1 MILQAIEWHGLCS
14 KNGIEILHCIGAF
27 LKTVNNISFWDQIPE
42 IIDPSHTA
50 LLVVDVQNDFYH
62 PEGSYAKHGKQMQET
77 YATLP
82 GIIELVKLAQQK
94 KIMVVFLQQVT
105 LPNGRSDSPSW
116 MRLKCRDGKNPEY
129 ALKDSWGAE
138 LAQGLEPT
146 PNDVVIQKFRSDAF
160 VKTQLDAVLDT
171 QGIRSLVIVGT
182 STEGCVESSL
192 RGASYHD
199 YYVVAVEDLIC
210 STHPQLHK
218 GSMDFMK
225 ARYPVCQS
233 EEIRNIWNTAR

>member
-1 MILQAIEWHGLCS
+1 M
-14 KNGIEILHCIGAF
+14 
-27 LKTVNNISFWDQIPE
+27 KTVNNISFFDQLPE
-42 IIDPSHTA
+42 IIDPKHTA

-62 PEGSYAKHGKQMQET
+62 SDGVYARHGKRMQET
-77 YATLP
+77 YDTLP
-82 GIIELVKLAQQK
+82 GIIDLVKLAQEK

-105 LPNGRSDSPSW
+105 LPNGRSDSPAW

-129 ALKDSWGAE
+129 ALKGSWGAQ
-138 LAQGLEPT
+138 LAQGLNPSA
-146 PNDVVIQKFRSDAF
+146 NDAVIEKFRSDAF

-171 QGIRSLVIVGT
+171 QGIRSLVVVGT
-182 STEGCVESSL
+182 STEGCVESSI

-210 STHPQLHK
+210 STHPKLHA

-225 ARYPVCQS
+225 ARYPVHS
-233 EEIRNIWNTAR
+233 SADIKNIWNDIR

>member
-1 MILQAIEWHGLCS
+1 M
-14 KNGIEILHCIGAF
+14 
-27 LKTVNNISFWDQIPE
+27 KTVNNISFWDQIPE
-42 IIDPSHTA
+42 IIDTAHTA

-62 PEGSYAKHGKQMQET
+62 ADGLYSKNGKRMQET

-82 GIIELVKLAQQK
+82 GIIDLVRFAQQK
-94 KIMVVFLQQVT
+94 KIMVIFLQQVT
-105 LPNGRSDSPSW
+105 LPNGKSDSPSW

-129 ALKDSWGAE
+129 TLKGSWGAQ

-146 PNDVVIQKFRSDAF
+146 ANDVVIEKFRSDAF

-171 QGIRSLVIVGT
+171 QGIRSLVVVGT
-182 STEGCVESSL
+182 STEGCVESSI

-210 STHPQLHK
+210 STNLELHH
-218 GSMDFMK
+218 GSMAFIK

-233 EEIRNIWNTAR
+233 EDIRNIWNIAR